1 MKSFILLFCFL
12 SSSIL
17 HSQKFHQQ
25 NISELEL
32 IYYDFRKN
40 YTDNPLTG
48 DSYLYGGTHSNIS
61 VGDYLYL
68 FTRKGI
74 VKVKKDGSA
83 VDSLFAYEYRSKI
96 NFGYWDIYGDTI
108 GNTYSDYSETGFTYI
123 YSTDLG
129 LNWNEISGLGD
140 TNASL
145 YVSGHYKLNTFYCSL
160 NNKSNIF
167 SDTNHVVIAKN
178 NFADLDTVNIIKASG
193 SSEIFSKKSYRGSG
207 SAMDY
212 FNNDYYR
219 VFNYDIRDEI
229 VKDSIVDRIYLI
241 IKTENEGKSWE
252 RYDLPENIGVSNF
265 EFFGDTV
272 IAWGGKPQYFL
283 GKGQP
288 GTPPYFVQI
297 IKSTDRGH
305 TWEVIL
311 DADTLRRM
319 NDLAAYDSKI
329 MAFATGNGGMFYTR
343 DGGENW
349 FQAMHDSLNYHISH
363 GRLTYDDESSDIL
376 YYHSFNA
383 KIFKMRLEYP
393 TVSVA
398 EEINIPLKLFPN
410 PAKDELTLEFTAEK
424 AVSAKIYITD
434 VLGNN
439 IAVLYDDF
447 ITAGSNS
454 FTFSVPK
461 GISSG
466 SYYVT
471 LEMNGVKHAEV
482 LKIAK

>member
-1 MKSFILLFCFL
+1 
-12 SSSIL
+12 
-17 HSQKFHQQ
+17 
-25 NISELEL
+25 
-32 IYYDFRKN
+32 
-40 YTDNPLTG
+40 
-48 DSYLYGGTHSNIS
+48 
-61 VGDYLYL
+61 
-68 FTRKGI
+68 
-74 VKVKKDGSA
+74 
-83 VDSLFAYEYRSKI
+83 
-96 NFGYWDIYGDTI
+96 
-108 GNTYSDYSETGFTYI
+108 
-123 YSTDLG
+123 
-129 LNWNEISGLGD
+129 
-140 TNASL
+140 
-145 YVSGHYKLNTFYCSL
+145 
-160 NNKSNIF
+160 
-167 SDTNHVVIAKN
+167 
-178 NFADLDTVNIIKASG
+178 
-193 SSEIFSKKSYRGSG
+193 
-207 SAMDY
+207 
-212 FNNDYYR
+212 
-219 VFNYDIRDEI
+219 
-229 VKDSIVDRIYLI
+229 
-241 IKTENEGKSWE
+241 
-252 RYDLPENIGVSNF
+252 
-265 EFFGDTV
+265 V

-447 ITAGSNS
+447 ITAGSN
-454 FTFSVPK
+454 
-461 GISSG
+461 
-466 SYYVT
+466 
-471 LEMNGVKHAEV
+471 
-482 LKIAK
+482 